1 MEASKQGHARGRRP
15 NRRKIVNA
23 AKPRARTRAIVHPP
37 IEAAAPSMLSMD
49 LLVAGF
55 AIIGALLMSFL
66 R

>member
-1 MEASKQGHARGRRP
+1 M
-15 NRRKIVNA
+15 NA
-23 AKPRARTRAIVHPP
+23 AKPRAHARAIVHPP

-55 AIIGALLMSFL
+55 AIVGAVLMSFL